1 MLSRYVGAALL
12 TAALG
17 GCRGVTDLGMPRI
30 GTEYTLVSYRGAP
43 LPAVQFAASYD
54 TLTILDS
61 HLTIFGD
68 TAFLEMRIRDH
79 ITAQAAYIDSAISKL
94 TVMEHGD
101 SVRMD
106 YVCDIP
112 GAGSCLSGFV
122 GTIDDGQLDL
132 ARNTIPPSPA
142 IYLFQRTATVTR

>member
-1 MLSRYVGAALL
+1 MLSRYVVAALL

-17 GCRGVTDLGMPRI
+17 GCRGVTDPGTRSI

-68 TAFLEMRIRDH
+68 TVFLEMRIRDH
-79 ITAQAAYIDSAISKL
+79 ITAQAAYVDSVTSKL
-94 TVMEHGD
+94 WGLSTP
-101 SVRMD
+101 S
-106 YVCDIP
+106 CDQIP
-112 GAGSCLSGFV
+112 AFPVAL
-122 GTIDDGQLDL
+122 L
-132 ARNTIPPSPA
+132 AAARAAPQSSPSTALAALPCSAVKPPSRAP
-142 IYLFQRTATVTR
+142 ITGGRPCR